1 MPQSKKLVTSS
12 RYSFPVSWTGAI
24 AIGFLL
30 WSFLVW
36 AIWQVSVGLF

>member
-1 MPQSKKLVTSS
+1 MPQLQLVPFIRNSS
-12 RYSFPVSWTGAI
+12 AVSWIGAI

-36 AIWQVSVGLF
+36 RILQVSVGLF